1 MRVGRVRFL
10 LAHADGAQIFVV
22 LLDLLYEGI
31 QQLLLIG
38 EQHFFRSH
46 EGLFFNRRHMRTSS
60 A

>member
-46 EGLFFNRRHMRTSS
+46 EGPVLQP
-60 A
+60 